1 MRKDNRQKGF
11 LVLEAAVSL
20 PMLALL
26 LTAAGTMVLW
36 SIKYYF
42 VVMADAEL
50 HQEVQ
55 IAFERVVEDALES
68 KVIEPNCSYDYGYDL
83 CKRNYVLKPVKAQ
96 EIRKLYWINLVEDT
110 RKLVEGTDASAPM
123 TGDSAMAEVSIRDF
137 SCQEVVGHKGLYII
151 KLSGQSQRTGH
162 VYTLETAVYL
172 PPGKA

>member
-1 MRKDNRQKGF
+1 MRKDRQKGF
-11 LVLEAAVSL
+11 VVLEAAVSL

-26 LTAAGTMVLW
+26 LTAAGAMVLW

-68 KVIEPNCSYDYGYDL
+68 KAIEPNCTFDYGYDF
-83 CKRNYVLKPVKAQ
+83 CKRSYVLTPVEAQ
-96 EIRKLYWINLVEDT
+96 EIRKVYWINLVEDT
-110 RKLVEGTDASAPM
+110 CKLVEGSDASAPM
-123 TGDSAMAEVSIRDF
+123 TGDSAMAEVTIRDF
-137 SCQEVVGHKGLYII
+137 SCQEVSGHKGLYII

-172 PPGKA
+172 SLGRE